1 MEQNIIDKMKSGI
14 ETVLGMKDFGEMVAT
29 FWNNK
34 EKEKYFSRAYKE
46 VMILYKNKYG
56 IDLIYSTNAPM
67 EDEGGKEWN
76 SYIDRMKKKL
86 KENENSIDLLEK
98 MKDCWRTSERDNEE
112 QLGFLTKTFLEKI
125 IQYGC
130 VDGKEVIIREIFRKQ
145 GEINIFKHS
154 Y

>member
-1 MEQNIIDKMKSGI
+1 MEQTIIDKMKSGI
-14 ETVLGMKDFGEMVAT
+14 GTVLDMKDFGEMVAT

-67 EDEGGKEWN
+67 EDEVGKEWN

-86 KENENSIDLLEK
+86 KETISGTILILIQEIIIHAS
-98 MKDCWRTSERDNEE
+98 MKVELN
-112 QLGFLTKTFLEKI
+112 
-125 IQYGC
+125 
-130 VDGKEVIIREIFRKQ
+130 
-145 GEINIFKHS
+145 
-154 Y
+154 

>member
-1 MEQNIIDKMKSGI
+1 MEQTIIDKMKSGI
-14 ETVLGMKDFGEMVAT
+14 GTVLDMKDFGEMVAT

-67 EDEGGKEWN
+67 EDEVGKEWN

-86 KENENSIDLLEK
+86 KETKNSINLLEK
-98 MKDCWRTSERDNEE
+98 
-112 QLGFLTKTFLEKI
+112 
-125 IQYGC
+125 
-130 VDGKEVIIREIFRKQ
+130 
-145 GEINIFKHS
+145 
-154 Y
+154 